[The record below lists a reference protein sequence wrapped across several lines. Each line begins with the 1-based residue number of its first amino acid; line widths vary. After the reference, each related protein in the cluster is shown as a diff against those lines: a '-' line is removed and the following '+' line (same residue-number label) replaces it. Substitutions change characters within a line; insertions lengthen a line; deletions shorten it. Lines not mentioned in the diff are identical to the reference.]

1 MIGRDPRVRYALHPQ
16 LAHRAVG
23 PEVFLV
29 TDDRAFHRLSS
40 TTAVELFEKLK
51 QGECRR
57 DELVATLTERYE
69 VSPERAAEDVDAFLQ
84 SLLERLVIVSLAD

>member
-1 MIGRDPRVRYALHPQ
+1 MVDRDLQVRYALHPQ

-40 TTAVELFEKLK
+40 STSVELFEKMK
-51 QGECRR
+51 QGKCRR

-84 SLLERLVIVSLAD
+84 MLLERLVIVSLAD